1 MGGGVFHMP
10 FTTGPI
16 ENNGNQP
23 ANATNV
29 RVKIL
34 NRTGGSLTGVARVF
48 RLDGSRRLL
57 SSANFSADANA
68 SDFVTLN
75 LVGGAFQYEVEI
87 VPNQNG
93 GLFSV
98 YGRTASNVIITAQR
112 VLHSELVQI
121 L

>member
-1 MGGGVFHMP
+1 MP

-16 ENNGNQP
+16 ENMGNQP

-34 NRTGGSLTGVARVF
+34 NITGRPLTGVVRVF
-48 RLDGSRRLL
+48 RLNGTRRQV
-57 SSANFSADANA
+57 SSANFNVPANA
-68 SDFVTLN
+68 STFVTLR
-75 LVGGAFQYEVEI
+75 VGGAAQYEVEI
-87 VPNQNG
+87 VPDQTG

-98 YGRTASNVIITAQR
+98 YGRTASGVIITAQR

>member
-1 MGGGVFHMP
+1 MP
-10 FTTGPI
+10 FSTGAI
-16 ENNGNQP
+16 ENFGNQP

-29 RVKIL
+29 RVKVL
-34 NRTGGSLTGVARVF
+34 NRTGGPLTGVVRVF
-48 RLDGSRRLL
+48 RLNGTRQQL
-57 SSANFSADANA
+57 SSANFSAGANA
-68 SDFVTLN
+68 STFVTLN

-93 GLFSV
+93 GLYTV